1 MALMETGSALKPS
14 TTNCRIANARM
25 FAAHLLKSGETKES
39 ISAKLG
45 VAENFGVLDPS
56 KRIEI
61 QEPSEGRAASN
72 DPRNSVKIF
81 RSDGSE
87 VNLDQSKNS
96 GSYRSKKGELWL
108 INGSS
113 WNVDAMAEFDS
124 LREKFDTL
132 KEATFN

>member
-1 MALMETGSALKPS
+1 
-14 TTNCRIANARM
+14 M
-25 FAAHLLKSGETKES
+25 FGAHLLKSGETKES

-45 VAENFGVLDPS
+45 VIANFGALEPS
-56 KRIEI
+56 KRIEVE
-61 QEPSEGRAASN
+61 EPDDGRAAST

-87 VNLDQSKNS
+87 INLDKPKNS
-96 GSYRSKKGELWL
+96 GSYRSQKGEQWL
-108 INGSS
+108 TNGSS
-113 WNVDAMAEFDS
+113 WNVNAMAEFDS